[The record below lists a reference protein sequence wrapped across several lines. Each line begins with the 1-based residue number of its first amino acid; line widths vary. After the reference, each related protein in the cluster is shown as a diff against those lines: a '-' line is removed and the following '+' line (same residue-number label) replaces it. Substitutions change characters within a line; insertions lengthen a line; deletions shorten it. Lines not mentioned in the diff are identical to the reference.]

1 MNCPVCGA
9 DLPQEALFCGE
20 CGSSVTA
27 KPKTRPLVRDPRP
40 SDTTVIKP
48 LNRSATAAPSEP
60 ATPPAAPPSEPATP
74 PAAPPSEPAT
84 PTAAPPVPPA
94 PPVQTAPR
102 AGVQDGTSDLPG
114 RATGAVDASPAG
126 AGTGPETSASFILRF
141 STGERIVVS
150 GTGLIGRRPIAQPG
164 EQPEQLVSVAD
175 TGRSVSKTHLEFG
188 IEAGDLWISDR
199 YSANGTSIIQ
209 RSGEVRRCEP
219 GRRYRVTRGAAVEIG
234 DQRIDVD

>member
-48 LNRSATAAPSEP
+48 LNRSATAA
-60 ATPPAAPPSEPATP
+60 
-74 PAAPPSEPAT
+74 PSEPAT